1 MPLNIYTCLLRL
13 VAPLLWAYMY
23 LRARRAGGDWQ
34 IFSAERFGSYALPWD
49 GESPVWVHAVSLG
62 ETRAA
67 QTLIRQFIDRGERVL
82 LTHMTATGR
91 AEGARVA
98 APAPTTQTA
107 STRAGDAATADAP
120 TKCHGGGGGRVP
132 KAE

>member
-49 GESPVWVHAVSLG
+49 GASPVWVHAVSLG

-91 AEGARVA
+91 AEGARVFA
-98 APAPTTQTA
+98 AEIAAGQLRQLLA
-107 STRAGDAATADAP
+107 RATPSGESKKP
-120 TKCHGGGGGRVP
+120 
-132 KAE
+132 